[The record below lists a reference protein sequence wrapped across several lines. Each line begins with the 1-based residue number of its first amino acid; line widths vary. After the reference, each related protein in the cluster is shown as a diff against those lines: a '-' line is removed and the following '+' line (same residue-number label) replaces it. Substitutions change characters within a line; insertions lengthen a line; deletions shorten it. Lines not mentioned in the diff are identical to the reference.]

1 MQIIYTC
8 PKCGHDLQELMLPSN
23 PPQYE
28 KHCPNCGWSHIEKQ
42 QNDVVRTP
50 YSEKRDNVNYLG
62 GTWVVTTDYTYI
74 PPACKACPNH
84 PNNGGSGICN
94 CTLGSPQVI
103 C

>member
-28 KHCPNCGWSHIEKQ
+28 KRCPNCGWNHIEKQ
-42 QNDVVRTP
+42 DDGFVRIP
-50 YSEKRDNVNYLG
+50 YNEMNYVDG
-62 GTWVVTTDYTYI
+62 SWECTMKYAYI
-74 PPACKACPNH
+74 PSPCKACSNH
-84 PNNGGSGICN
+84 PSNGGSGICN
-94 CTLGSPQVI
+94 CILGLQPAT